1 MYKMEDSVSRATKAA
16 IRHAKHRKS
25 PEVHKDDL
33 LVGILQVV
41 SRFDIVQLGSLK
53 IDLEEFEGIFRDG
66 FSDEIGNVGKQ
77 KVAYSSSANAL
88 FEKAAYIARKDDAAK
103 VELVH
108 LLAAFA
114 NENSGLMAKL
124 KKKYG
129 FSSKEWRVALSDWQY
144 LPPEKVIK
152 DSKIEVGNKSVID
165 FQKKQFFSPD
175 EAAEYLGVHVQ
186 TIRGY
191 IRTGKLPALRL
202 AGERALRIKRKDL
215 LALLEPYNPE
225 ET

>member
-1 MYKMEDSVSRATKAA
+1 MLKMVDSVSRATKAA
-16 IRHAKHRKS
+16 IRHAKRRKS
-25 PEVHKDDL
+25 SKVNKDDL

-41 SRFDIVQLGSLK
+41 SRFDIVQIGPLK
-53 IDLEEFEGIFRDG
+53 IDLEDFEGILRDG
-66 FSDEIGNVGKQ
+66 FKNEVGNIGNQ
-77 KVAYSSSANAL
+77 KVAYSSSANNL
-88 FEKAAYIARKDDAAK
+88 FEKAAYIARKDDSPK

-108 LLAAFA
+108 LLVAFA
-114 NENSGLMAKL
+114 DENSGLMAQL

-129 FSSKEWRVALSDWQY
+129 FSGKEWRVALCGWQSFA
-144 LPPEKVIK
+144 PEKEVK
-152 DSKIEVGNKSVID
+152 YSKIAVGNKSMMD
-165 FQKKQFFSPD
+165 FQEKQFFSPD
-175 EAAEYLGVHVQ
+175 EAAEFLGVHVQ

-202 AGERALRIKRKDL
+202 AGERALRIKREDL